1 MSEQPEIADDPR
13 LDPPLELG
21 DVPAVEV
28 VLTVAMHLMSA
39 AAVACGLGVD
49 EDGQPA
55 PRPDLAEARILIT
68 SLAGLVT
75 AAAPLVGHA
84 QEIVGELIGMLDV
97 RAWDG
102 ADALLSVYGFVLREL
117 FAAGADG
124 DATRVASCRALLE
137 PLRLAWH
144 EAADETGRSAIP
156 TPREPA
162 EPVGS
167 GLLGVA

>member
-1 MSEQPEIADDPR
+1 MDDARSRYLADAIATASPAR
-13 LDPPLELG
+13 LLTMLYDRLIVDLSRAERELQDG
-21 DVPAVEV
+21 DR
-28 VLTVAMHLMSA
+28 
-39 AAVACGLGVD
+39 G
-49 EDGQPA
+49 
-55 PRPDLAEARILIT
+55 
-68 SLAGLVT
+68 

-124 DATRVASCRALLE
+124 DATRVASCRALLQ

>member
-1 MSEQPEIADDPR
+1 MDDARSRYLADAIATASPAR
-13 LDPPLELG
+13 LLTMLYDRLIVDLSRAERELQDG
-21 DVPAVEV
+21 DR
-28 VLTVAMHLMSA
+28 
-39 AAVACGLGVD
+39 G
-49 EDGQPA
+49 
-55 PRPDLAEARILIT
+55 
-68 SLAGLVT
+68 

-102 ADALLSVYGFVLREL
+102 AAALLSVYGFVLREL

-162 EPVGS
+162 EPVVS

>member
-1 MSEQPEIADDPR
+1 MDDARSRYLADAIATASPAR
-13 LDPPLELG
+13 LLTMLYDRLIVDLSRAERELQDG
-21 DVPAVEV
+21 DR
-28 VLTVAMHLMSA
+28 
-39 AAVACGLGVD
+39 G
-49 EDGQPA
+49 
-55 PRPDLAEARILIT
+55 
-68 SLAGLVT
+68 

-162 EPVGS
+162 EPVVS